1 MIQVRPFL
9 NHDPPA
15 IAGVI
20 NSCCSL
26 EAEVSTNLLEFAVF
40 AKTYFRRDRLFVA
53 TIAGELLGF
62 VHLGSATEE
71 DLRTGT
77 LTISNF
83 LVSNS
88 DFAIARALLDYTV
101 SHAKAK
107 GYKRIRI
114 GTAPDK
120 AEYYNGISS
129 HFLNVG
135 VPQTHPILPVLEGLG
150 FEAVDSWHCLQFD
163 LHITQIPFSRKQ
175 MSLRRTHNLN
185 QISDPD
191 FKDILLNAVYSH
203 LATSQ
208 LQLTN
213 RQSGEA
219 ESTIT
224 FACLAQSY
232 PNWPI
237 GGVDVIRYSSNTDS
251 DTTHYEFLLCEILRQ
266 LPQSGLSPLRLHVD
280 ANDAQ
285 SLETAKAI
293 GFERIITSSHVEYMI

>member
-26 EAEVSTNLLEFAVF
+26 EAVVSTNLLEFAVF

-62 VHLGSATEE
+62 VHLGSASEE
-71 DLRTGT
+71 DLKTGT

-88 DFAIARALLDYTV
+88 DFAIAKALLDYTV
-101 SHAKAK
+101 SRAKAK

-163 LHITQIPFSRKQ
+163 LHNKQIPFTRKQ

-185 QISDPD
+185 QITDPL
-191 FKDILLNAVYSH
+191 FKDKLLNAVYSH

-208 LQLTN
+208 LELTN
-213 RQSGEA
+213 RQTGEA
-219 ESTIT
+219 EATVT

-237 GGVDVIRYSSNTDS
+237 GGVDVIRYSSKTEF
-251 DTTHYEFLLCEILRQ
+251 DTSHYEFLLCEILRQ
-266 LPQSGLSPLRLHVD
+266 LPHFRIQKLFEEMPNRLDIPVQRLQLDRCHRLVP
-280 ANDAQ
+280 
-285 SLETAKAI
+285 
-293 GFERIITSSHVEYMI
+293 VP